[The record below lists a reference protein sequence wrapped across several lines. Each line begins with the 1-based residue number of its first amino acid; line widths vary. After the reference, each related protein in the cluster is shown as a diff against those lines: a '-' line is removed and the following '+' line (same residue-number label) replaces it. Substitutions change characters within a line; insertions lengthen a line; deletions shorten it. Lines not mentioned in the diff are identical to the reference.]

1 VRLRRLALVLA
12 AAAALAAPLVLAAP
26 AVPPAPDRWVTDQAG
41 VLSTG
46 TRDALDRRL
55 EAYQGA
61 TGHQVIV
68 WIGQLPEGAA
78 LEDFAVRAFAA
89 WGIGRQ
95 GHDDGAAL
103 FLFPAARRVRIEVGY
118 GLEGQLTDLVSARI
132 IRERLAPRLQQGDW
146 NGAVTAAVDGI
157 LGTVGGEP
165 GAPPARAVGEGRP
178 LSKTQLVLFGILG
191 LLVLGFL
198 VTHPSLAVYLLFS
211 IFSGGGRGGGGF
223 SGGGSWGGGGGGF
236 SGGGGRSGGGGASGS
251 W

>member
-1 VRLRRLALVLA
+1 MRRLALVVA

-26 AVPPAPDRWVTDQAG
+26 AVPPAPDRWVTDQAA
-41 VLSTG
+41 VLSAG

-55 EAYQGA
+55 EAYERA

-68 WIGQLPEGAA
+68 WIGQLPEGGAV
-78 LEDFAVRAFAA
+78 EDFAVRAFAA
-89 WGIGRQ
+89 WGIGRK

-103 FLFPAARRVRIEVGY
+103 FLFPAARRTRIEVGY
-118 GLEGQLTDLVSARI
+118 GLEGQLTDLTAARI
-132 IRERLAPRLQQGDW
+132 IRERLTPALQRGDW
-146 NGAVTAAVDGI
+146 DGAVTAAVDGI

-165 GAPPARAVGEGRP
+165 GAPPPQAVGQERGRP
-178 LSKTQLVLFGILG
+178 LSLVELIFLGLAG

-198 VTHPSLAVYLLFS
+198 VTHPSLAVYLLYS

-223 SGGGSWGGGGGGF
+223 SGGGSFGGGGGF
-236 SGGGGRSGGGGASGS
+236 SGGGGHSGGGGASGS